1 MLPLKEYQQR
11 ALDTLQAYFRLSQKL
26 GNADDAFYRLTR
38 ETIGRGVPYQ
48 PVEDLPGLPYVCLR
62 IPTGGGKTLVASHA
76 IGITA
81 HDLLHTDHALVLWL
95 APSNVIRDQTLRA
108 LADPNHPYRQAV
120 ESRVGAVTVMS
131 VSEAL
136 FIQPAT
142 LNSSTVIVIGTIQA
156 FRVDNTEGRK
166 VYESSGALM
175 SHFTDLPSDLRGGLE
190 MTNGEPKKSLAN
202 VLYMRRPIVIVD
214 EAHNARTPLSFET
227 LARFH
232 PACILEFTAT
242 PATQDHASN
251 VLHSASAAE
260 LKSEAM
266 IKMPIRLKV
275 RPQWKELLSDA
286 IIQRNRLEAAARLE
300 QRQSGEYLRP
310 IMLLQA
316 QARSQNKETLTVD
329 IVRKTLID
337 DFKILENQIARATG
351 EIDEIGDID
360 LSHPDC
366 PIRYII
372 TVQALREGWDC
383 PFAYVLCSVAESKS
397 STAVEQILGR
407 ILRMPKAARKKTESL
422 NLAYAFATSENF
434 GVIANQLRDSLV
446 QNGFE
451 RYEAQLMIQM
461 PPEQPDLPLF
471 GSGNSLTLPAP
482 VSISVSTLPALDD
495 LPPETSAKLRYDANT
510 QSLVVLEQLEPD
522 EADLLV
528 AMLPAAVVEAGV
540 RTAIERA
547 TRPQVIRASS
557 SPAERGETLAIPQ
570 LVVRH
575 GQQLDLFEET
585 AFLDHPWDLSQCD
598 TLLSES
604 EYSGQRLGG
613 TEIEYDVTDKGKLK
627 EEFINELQQMMTLF
641 AADQG
646 WTSEEL
652 VYWLDRAIPHPDIT
666 FRESNAFITRLVMR
680 LIESEGG
687 RGFILDQLVADKY
700 HLRDAVAEKMQAHR
714 QEARKQAYNL
724 FLLPDSQTPLEV
736 HPEICFTYPQDA
748 YPYNTLYRGA
758 YPFKKHYY
766 TQIGDLEDHGEEF
779 NCAVY
784 LDSLPEVKVWV
795 RNLERRPNHSFWLQ
809 TSTDRFYPDFVC
821 LLNDGRYLVVEYKGE
836 DRWSNDDSREK
847 RIIGEV
853 WGKRGGDSKCLF
865 CMPKGNNLETIVS
878 TIKRGN

>member
-11 ALDTLQAYFRLSQKL
+11 ALDTLQTYFRLSQEM
-26 GNADDAFYRLTR
+26 GDADTAFYRLTR
-38 ETIGRGVPYQ
+38 ETLGRGVPYQ

-95 APSNVIRDQTLRA
+95 TPSNVIRDQTLRA

-136 FIQPAT
+136 YIQPAT
-142 LNSSTVIVIGTIQA
+142 LNSSTVIIVGTIQA

-175 SHFTDLPSDLRGGLE
+175 SHFTDLPGDLRDGLE

-202 VLYMRRPIVIVD
+202 VLYMRRPIIIVD

-286 IIQRNRLEAAARLE
+286 IAQRNRLEAAARLE
-300 QRQSGEYLRP
+300 QRQVGEYLRP

-329 IVRKTLID
+329 IVRQTLID
-337 DFKILENQIARATG
+337 DFKIPENQIARATG
-351 EIDEIGDID
+351 EIDEIGDKE
-360 LSHPDC
+360 LSQPDC

-407 ILRMPKAARKKTESL
+407 ILRMPKAARKKTEAL

-451 RYEAQLMIQM
+451 RYEAQTMIQT
-461 PPEQPDLPLF
+461 PVEQPDLPLF
-471 GSGNSLTLPAP
+471 HGSEITLAEP
-482 VSISVSTLPALDD
+482 VSIVISTPPALGD
-495 LPPETSAKLRYDANT
+495 LPSETAEKVRYDVT
-510 QSLVVLEQLEPD
+510 THSLVVRERLEPE
-522 EADLLV
+522 EAVLLI
-528 AMLPAAVVEAGV
+528 AMLPVDTVDAGV
-540 RTAIERA
+540 LASIERL
-547 TRPQVIRASS
+547 TIPQPVLPAA
-557 SPAERGETLAIPQ
+557 SPAERGELLSIPQ
-570 LVVRH
+570 LVVRR
-575 GQQLDLFEET
+575 GRQLELFEET
-585 AFLDHPWDLSQCD
+585 AFLDHPWDLSKCD
-598 TLLSES
+598 TSLSES
-604 EYSGQRLGG
+604 EYSGKRVGG
-613 TEIEYDVTDKGKLK
+613 TEIEYDVTEKGKLK
-627 EEFINELQQMMTLF
+627 EEFINELQSTMTLF
-641 AADQG
+641 ATDQG
-646 WTSEEL
+646 WTPAEL
-652 VYWLDRAIPHPDIT
+652 VYWLDRAIPHSDIT
-666 FRESNAFITRLVMR
+666 FRESNAFLTRLVMD
-680 LIESEGG
+680 LIDAEGG
-687 RGFILDQLVADKY
+687 RGFTLDQLVADKY
-700 HLRDAVAEKMQAHR
+700 HFRDAVAAKIQAHR

-724 FLLPDSQTPLEV
+724 FLLPESQTPLEV
-736 HPEICFTYPQDA
+736 HPEICFTYPRDA

-766 TQIGDLEDHGEEF
+766 TQVGDLEDHGEEF
-779 NCAVY
+779 NCAVF
-784 LDSLPEVKVWV
+784 LDNLPEVKVWV

-853 WGKRGGDSKCLF
+853 WAKRSGGICRF
-865 CMPKGNNLETIVS
+865 VMPKGQDWGLLKQNS
-878 TIKRGN
+878 SGF

>member
-1 MLPLKEYQQR
+1 MLTLKEYQER
-11 ALDTLQAYFRLSQKL
+11 ALDTLQTYFRLSQQL
-26 GNADDAFYRLTR
+26 GDADTAFYRLTR
-38 ETIGRGVPYQ
+38 ETFGRGIPYQ
-48 PVEDLPGLPYVCLR
+48 PVEGLPGLPYVCLR

-108 LADPNHPYRQAV
+108 LSDPNHPYRQAV
-120 ESRVGAVTVMS
+120 ESRVGPVTVMS
-131 VSEAL
+131 VNEAL
-136 FIQPAT
+136 YVQPAT
-142 LNSSTVIVIGTIQA
+142 LTSSTTIIIGTIQA

-175 SHFTDLPSDLRGGLE
+175 SHFTDLPADLREGLE

-202 VLYMRRPIVIVD
+202 VLYMRRPIVVVD

-242 PATQDHASN
+242 PATQDHPSN
-251 VLHSASAAE
+251 VLHAASAAE

-286 IIQRNRLEAAARLE
+286 IAQRNRLEAAARLE
-300 QRQSGEYLRP
+300 QRNTNEYLRP

-316 QARSQNKETLTVD
+316 QPRSQNKETLTVD
-329 IVRKTLID
+329 LVRQTLIE
-337 DFKILENQIARATG
+337 DFKIPENQIARATG
-351 EIDEIGDID
+351 DVDEIGDTD
-360 LSHPDC
+360 LSQPDC
-366 PIRYII
+366 PIRYVI

-407 ILRMPKAARKKTESL
+407 VLRLPKATRKGIDSL
-422 NLAYAFATSENF
+422 NLAYAYATSESF
-434 GVIANQLRDSLV
+434 GVVANQLRDSLV

-451 RYEAQLMIQM
+451 RYEAQAMIQT

-471 GSGNSLTLPAP
+471 GGGMETTLPEP
-482 VSISVSTLPALDD
+482 VSIALPTPPALEG
-495 LPPETSAKLRYDANT
+495 LPPETGAKVEYDAVT
-510 QSLVVLEQLEPD
+510 QSLMVKERLEPE
-522 EADLLV
+522 EAALLV
-528 AMLPAAVVEAGV
+528 AMLPVALVEAGV
-540 RTAIERA
+540 RAVIERI
-547 TRPQVIRASS
+547 TRPQQPQPTA
-557 SPAERGETLAIPQ
+557 SPAERGEVISIPQ
-570 LVVRH
+570 LVVRR
-575 GQQLDLFEET
+575 GTQLELFEET

-598 TLLSES
+598 TLLTASD
-604 EYSGQRLGG
+604 YSGQRLGG
-613 TEIEYDVTDKGKLK
+613 TEIEYDVTEKGKLK
-627 EEFINELQQMMTLF
+627 EQFINELQNTMTLF
-641 AADQG
+641 STDQG
-646 WTSEEL
+646 WTPAEL

-666 FRESNAFITRLVMR
+666 FRESNAFLTRLVLR
-680 LIESEGG
+680 LIDERS
-687 RGFILDQLVADKY
+687 FTLNQLVMDKY
-700 HLRDAVAEKMQAHR
+700 HLRDAVAAKIQAHR
-714 QEARKQAYNL
+714 LEARKQAYNL
-724 FLLPDSQTPLEV
+724 FLLPYSQTPLEV
-736 HPEICFTYPQDA
+736 HPEICFTYPRDA

-766 TQIGDLEDHGEEF
+766 TQVGDLEDRGEEF
-779 NCAVY
+779 NCAVF

-853 WGKRGGDSKCLF
+853 WAKKSGGKCVF
-865 CMPKGNNLETIVS
+865 MMPKGNNSDLFKAFVT
-878 TIKRGN
+878 N

>member
-11 ALDTLQAYFRLSQKL
+11 ALDNLQAYFRLSQQL
-26 GNADDAFYRLTR
+26 GDADTAFYRLTR
-38 ETIGRGVPYQ
+38 ETLGRGIPYQ
-48 PVEDLPGLPYVCLR
+48 PVVGLPGLPYVCLR

-108 LADPNHPYRQAV
+108 LSDPNHPYRQAV

-136 FIQPAT
+136 YVQPAT
-142 LNSSTVIVIGTIQA
+142 LNSSTTIVVGTIQA

-175 SHFTDLPSDLRGGLE
+175 SHFSDLPADLRAGLE

-242 PATQDHASN
+242 PATQDHPSN
-251 VLHSASAAE
+251 VLHAASAAE
-260 LKSEAM
+260 LKAEAM

-286 IIQRNRLEAAARLE
+286 IAQRNRLEAAAKLE
-300 QRQSGEYLRP
+300 QRQTGEYLRP

-316 QARSQNKETLTVD
+316 QPRSQSKETLTVD
-329 IVRKTLID
+329 VVRQTLLD
-337 DFKILENQIARATG
+337 DFKIPENQIARATG
-351 EIDEIGDID
+351 EVDEIGDTD
-360 LSHPDC
+360 LSQPGC
-366 PIRYII
+366 PIRYVI

-407 ILRMPKAARKKTESL
+407 VLRLPKATRKEIDTL
-422 NLAYAFATSENF
+422 NLAYAFATSESF
-434 GVIANQLRDSLV
+434 GVVANQLRDSLV

-451 RYEAQLMIQM
+451 RYEAQTMIQT

-471 GSGNSLTLPAP
+471 RGDLDAALPEP
-482 VSISVSTLPALDD
+482 VAIAVSTPPALED
-495 LPPETSAKLRYDANT
+495 LLPETGAKVQYDAAS
-510 QSLVVLEQLEPD
+510 QSLLIRERLEPE
-522 EADLLV
+522 EAALLV
-528 AMLPAAVVEAGV
+528 AMLPIVIVEAGV
-540 RTAIERA
+540 QAVIERI
-547 TRPQVIRASS
+547 TRPQPPQPAA
-557 SPAERGETLAIPQ
+557 SPAERGEALSIPQ
-570 LVVRH
+570 LVVRR
-575 GQQLDLFEET
+575 GQQLELFEET
-585 AFLDHPWDLSQCD
+585 AFLDHSWDLAHCD
-598 TLLSES
+598 ALLTES
-604 EYSGQRLGG
+604 EYSGRRLGG
-613 TEIEYDVTDKGKLK
+613 TEIEYDVTDTGKLK
-627 EEFINELQQMMTLF
+627 EKFIDELQNTMTLF

-646 WTSEEL
+646 WTPAEL
-652 VYWLDRAIPHPDIT
+652 VTWLDRAIPHPDVT
-666 FRESNAFITRLVMR
+666 FRESNAFLSRLVMR
-680 LIESEGG
+680 LIDE
-687 RGFILDQLVADKY
+687 RGFTLDRLVMDKY
-700 HLRDAVAEKMQAHR
+700 HLRAAVAAKIQAHR
-714 QEARKQAYNL
+714 LEARKQAYNR
-724 FLLPDSQTPLEV
+724 FLLPDFQTPLEV
-736 HPEICFTYPQDA
+736 HPEVCFTYPRDA

-766 TQIGDLEDHGEEF
+766 PQVGDLEDRGEEF
-779 NCAVY
+779 NCAVF
-784 LDSLPEVKVWV
+784 LDSLPEVQVWV

-821 LLNDGRYLVVEYKGE
+821 LLHDGRYLVVEYKGE
-836 DRWSNDDSREK
+836 DRWSNEDSREK

-853 WGKRGGDSKCLF
+853 WEKRSGGRCLF
-865 CMPKGNNLETIVS
+865 VMPHGQNYS
-878 TIKRGN
+878 TIKSRIIT

>member
-1 MLPLKEYQQR
+1 MLTLKEYQER
-11 ALDTLQAYFRLSQKL
+11 ALNTLQTYFRLSQQL
-26 GNADDAFYRLTR
+26 GDADTAFYRLTR
-38 ETIGRGVPYQ
+38 ETFGRGIPYQ
-48 PVEDLPGLPYVCLR
+48 PVDDLPGLPYVCLR

-108 LADPNHPYRQAV
+108 LSDPNHPYRQAV
-120 ESRVGAVTVMS
+120 ESRVSPVTVMS
-131 VSEAL
+131 VNEAL
-136 FIQPAT
+136 YVQPAT
-142 LNSSTVIVIGTIQA
+142 LNSSTTIIVGTIQA

-175 SHFTDLPSDLRGGLE
+175 SHFTDLPADLREGLE
-190 MTNGEPKKSLAN
+190 MANGEPKKSLAN
-202 VLYMRRPIVIVD
+202 VLYMRRPIVVVD

-242 PATQDHASN
+242 PATQDHPSN
-251 VLHSASAAE
+251 VLHAASAAE

-286 IIQRNRLEAAARLE
+286 IAQRNRLEAAAKLE
-300 QRQSGEYLRP
+300 QRNTGEYLRP

-316 QARSQNKETLTVD
+316 QPRSQNKETLTVD
-329 IVRKTLID
+329 VVRQTLIE
-337 DFKILENQIARATG
+337 DFKIPENQIARATG
-351 EIDEIGDID
+351 DVDEIGDTD
-360 LSHPDC
+360 LSQPDC
-366 PIRYII
+366 PIRYVI

-407 ILRMPKAARKKTESL
+407 VLRLPKATRKQIDSL
-422 NLAYAFATSENF
+422 NLAYAYATSESF
-434 GVIANQLRDSLV
+434 GVVANQLRDSLV

-451 RYEAQLMIQM
+451 RYEAQAMIQT
-461 PPEQPDLPLF
+461 PTEQPDLPLF
-471 GSGNSLTLPAP
+471 GGGMETALSEP
-482 VSISVSTLPALDD
+482 VAISIPTRPALED
-495 LPPETSAKLRYDANT
+495 LPSETGAKVQYDAAT
-510 QSLVVLEQLEPD
+510 QSLMVKERLEPE
-522 EADLLV
+522 EAALLV
-528 AMLPAAVVEAGV
+528 AMLPVTLVEASV
-540 RTAIERA
+540 RAVIERI
-547 TRPQVIRASS
+547 TRQQPPQPTA
-557 SPAERGETLAIPQ
+557 SPAERGEVLSIPQ
-570 LVVRH
+570 LVVRR
-575 GQQLDLFEET
+575 GKQLELFEET

-604 EYSGQRLGG
+604 DYSGKRLGG

-627 EEFINELQQMMTLF
+627 EQFINELQNTMTLF
-641 AADQG
+641 ATDQG
-646 WTSEEL
+646 WTPAEL
-652 VYWLDRAIPHPDIT
+652 VYWLDRAIPHPDVT
-666 FRESNAFITRLVMR
+666 FRESNAFLTRLVMR
-680 LIESEGG
+680 LIYE
-687 RGFILDQLVADKY
+687 RGFTLDQLVMDKY
-700 HLRDAVAEKMQAHR
+700 HLRDAVAVKIQTHR
-714 QEARKQAYNL
+714 LEARKQAYNL

-736 HPEICFTYPQDA
+736 HPEICFTFPRDA

-766 TQIGDLEDHGEEF
+766 TQIGDLEDRGEEF
-779 NCAVY
+779 NCAVF
-784 LDSLPEVKVWV
+784 LDSLHEVKVWV

-847 RIIGEV
+847 RIIGDV
-853 WGKRGGDSKCLF
+853 WAKRSNGKCGFVMPRGKEF
-865 CMPKGNNLETIVS
+865 ATVVS
-878 TIKRGN
+878 AIN

>member
-1 MLPLKEYQQR
+1 MLTLKEYQER
-11 ALDTLQAYFRLSQKL
+11 ALDTLQTYFRLSQQL
-26 GNADDAFYRLTR
+26 GDADTAFYRLTR
-38 ETIGRGVPYQ
+38 ETFGRGIPYQ
-48 PVEDLPGLPYVCLR
+48 PVEGLPGLPYVCLR

-108 LADPNHPYRQAV
+108 LSDPNHPYRQAV
-120 ESRVGAVTVMS
+120 ESRVGPVTVMS
-131 VSEAL
+131 VNEAL
-136 FIQPAT
+136 YVQPAT
-142 LNSSTVIVIGTIQA
+142 LTSSTTIIIGTIQA

-175 SHFTDLPSDLRGGLE
+175 SHFTDLPADLREGLE

-202 VLYMRRPIVIVD
+202 VLYMRRPIVVVD

-251 VLHSASAAE
+251 VLHAASAAE

-286 IIQRNRLEAAARLE
+286 IAQRNRLEAAARLE
-300 QRQSGEYLRP
+300 QRNTNEYLRP

-316 QARSQNKETLTVD
+316 QPRSQNKETLTVD
-329 IVRKTLID
+329 LVRQTLIE
-337 DFKILENQIARATG
+337 DFKIPENQIARATG
-351 EIDEIGDID
+351 DVDEIGDTD
-360 LSHPDC
+360 LSQPDC
-366 PIRYII
+366 PIRYVI

-407 ILRMPKAARKKTESL
+407 VLRLPKATRKGIDSL
-422 NLAYAFATSENF
+422 NLAYAYATSESF
-434 GVIANQLRDSLV
+434 GVVANQLRDSLV

-451 RYEAQLMIQM
+451 RYEAQAMIQT

-471 GSGNSLTLPAP
+471 GGGMETTLPEP
-482 VSISVSTLPALDD
+482 VSIALPTPPALEG
-495 LPPETSAKLRYDANT
+495 LPPETGAKVEYDAVT
-510 QSLVVLEQLEPD
+510 QSLMVKERLEPE
-522 EADLLV
+522 EAALLV
-528 AMLPAAVVEAGV
+528 AMLPVALVEAGV
-540 RTAIERA
+540 RAVIERI
-547 TRPQVIRASS
+547 TRPQQPQPTA
-557 SPAERGETLAIPQ
+557 SPAERGEVISIPQ
-570 LVVRH
+570 LVVRR
-575 GQQLDLFEET
+575 GTQLELFEET

-598 TLLSES
+598 TLLTASD
-604 EYSGQRLGG
+604 YSGQRLGG
-613 TEIEYDVTDKGKLK
+613 TEIEYDVTEKGKLK
-627 EEFINELQQMMTLF
+627 EQFINELQNTMTLF
-641 AADQG
+641 STDQG
-646 WTSEEL
+646 WTPAEL

-666 FRESNAFITRLVMR
+666 FRESNAFLTRLVLR
-680 LIESEGG
+680 LIDERS
-687 RGFILDQLVADKY
+687 FTLNQLVMDKY
-700 HLRDAVAEKMQAHR
+700 HLRDAVAAKIQAHR
-714 QEARKQAYNL
+714 LEARKQAYNL
-724 FLLPDSQTPLEV
+724 FLLPYSQTPLEV
-736 HPEICFTYPQDA
+736 HPEICFTYPRDA

-766 TQIGDLEDHGEEF
+766 TQVGDLEDRGEEF
-779 NCAVY
+779 NCAVF

-853 WGKRGGDSKCLF
+853 WAKKSGGKCVF
-865 CMPKGNNLETIVS
+865 MMPKGNNSDLFKAFVT
-878 TIKRGN
+878 N

>member
-1 MLPLKEYQQR
+1 MLTLKEYQER
-11 ALDTLQAYFRLSQKL
+11 ALNTLQTYFRLSQQL
-26 GNADDAFYRLTR
+26 GDADTAFYRLTR
-38 ETIGRGVPYQ
+38 ETFGRGIPYQ
-48 PVEDLPGLPYVCLR
+48 PVDDLPGLPYVCLR

-108 LADPNHPYRQAV
+108 LSDPNHPYRQAV
-120 ESRVGAVTVMS
+120 ESRVSPVTVMS
-131 VSEAL
+131 VNEAL
-136 FIQPAT
+136 YVQPAT
-142 LNSSTVIVIGTIQA
+142 LNSSTTIIVGTIQA

-175 SHFTDLPSDLRGGLE
+175 SHFTDLPADLREGLE
-190 MTNGEPKKSLAN
+190 MANGEPKKSLAN
-202 VLYMRRPIVIVD
+202 VLYMRRPIVVVD

-242 PATQDHASN
+242 PATQDHPSN
-251 VLHSASAAE
+251 VLHAASAAE

-286 IIQRNRLEAAARLE
+286 IAQRNRLEAAAKLE
-300 QRQSGEYLRP
+300 QRNTGEYLRP

-316 QARSQNKETLTVD
+316 QPRSQNKETLTVD
-329 IVRKTLID
+329 VVRQTLIE
-337 DFKILENQIARATG
+337 DFKIPENQIARATG
-351 EIDEIGDID
+351 DVDEIGDTD
-360 LSHPDC
+360 LSQPDC
-366 PIRYII
+366 PIRYVI

-407 ILRMPKAARKKTESL
+407 VLRLPKATRKQIDSL
-422 NLAYAFATSENF
+422 NLAYAYATSESF
-434 GVIANQLRDSLV
+434 GVVANQLRDSLV

-451 RYEAQLMIQM
+451 RYEAQAMIQT
-461 PPEQPDLPLF
+461 PTEQPDLPLF
-471 GSGNSLTLPAP
+471 GGGMETALSEP
-482 VSISVSTLPALDD
+482 VAISIPTRPALED
-495 LPPETSAKLRYDANT
+495 LPSETGAKVQYDAAT
-510 QSLVVLEQLEPD
+510 QSLMVKERLEPE
-522 EADLLV
+522 EAALLV
-528 AMLPAAVVEAGV
+528 AMLPVTLVEASV
-540 RTAIERA
+540 RAVIERI
-547 TRPQVIRASS
+547 TRQQPPQPTA
-557 SPAERGETLAIPQ
+557 SPAERGEVLSIPQ
-570 LVVRH
+570 LVVRR
-575 GQQLDLFEET
+575 GKQLELFEET

-604 EYSGQRLGG
+604 DYSGKRLGG

-627 EEFINELQQMMTLF
+627 EQFINELQNTMTLF
-641 AADQG
+641 ATDQG
-646 WTSEEL
+646 WTPAEL
-652 VYWLDRAIPHPDIT
+652 VYWLDRAIPHPDVT
-666 FRESNAFITRLVMR
+666 FRESNAFLTRLVMR
-680 LIESEGG
+680 LIYE
-687 RGFILDQLVADKY
+687 RGFTLDQLVMDKY
-700 HLRDAVAEKMQAHR
+700 HLRDAVAVKIQTHR
-714 QEARKQAYNL
+714 LEARKQAYNL

-736 HPEICFTYPQDA
+736 HPEICFTFPRDA

-766 TQIGDLEDHGEEF
+766 TQIGDLEDRGEEF
-779 NCAVY
+779 NCAVF
-784 LDSLPEVKVWV
+784 LDSLHEVKVWV

-847 RIIGEV
+847 RIIGDV
-853 WGKRGGDSKCLF
+853 WAKRSNGKCGFVMPRGKEF
-865 CMPKGNNLETIVS
+865 ATVVS
-878 TIKRGN
+878 AINS

>member
-1 MLPLKEYQQR
+1 MTSLSLKEYQER
-11 ALDTLQAYFRLSQKL
+11 ALDTLQTYFRLSQQL
-26 GNADDAFYRLTR
+26 GDADTAFYRLTR
-38 ETIGRGVPYQ
+38 ETFGRGIPYQ
-48 PVEDLPGLPYVCLR
+48 PVEGLPGLPYVCLR

-81 HDLLHTDHALVLWL
+81 HDLLHADHALVLWL

-108 LADPNHPYRQAV
+108 LSNPNHPYRQAV
-120 ESRVGAVTVMS
+120 ESRVGPVTVMS
-131 VSEAL
+131 VGEAL
-136 FIQPAT
+136 YVQPAT
-142 LNSSTVIVIGTIQA
+142 LNSSTTIIVGTIQA

-175 SHFTDLPSDLRGGLE
+175 SHFTDLPADLREGLE

-202 VLYMRRPIVIVD
+202 VLSMRRPIVIVD

-242 PATQDHASN
+242 PATQDHPSN
-251 VLHSASAAE
+251 VLHAASAAE

-286 IIQRNRLEAAARLE
+286 IAQRNRLEAAAKLE
-300 QRQSGEYLRP
+300 QRHTGEYLRP

-329 IVRKTLID
+329 VVRQTLID
-337 DFKILENQIARATG
+337 DFKIPDNQIARATG
-351 EIDEIGDID
+351 EVDEIGDTD
-360 LSHPDC
+360 LSQPNC

-407 ILRMPKAARKKTESL
+407 VLRLPKATRKETDSL
-422 NLAYAFATSENF
+422 NLAYAFSTSESF
-434 GVIANQLRDSLV
+434 GVVANQLRDSLV

-451 RYEAQLMIQM
+451 RFEAQTMIQT

-471 GSGNSLTLPAP
+471 ASGAETALPEPVTIAMHTSPTLE
-482 VSISVSTLPALDD
+482 D
-495 LPPETSAKLRYDANT
+495 LPPETGAKVQYIAAT
-510 QSLVVLEQLEPD
+510 QSLVIRERLDPE
-522 EADLLV
+522 EAALLV
-528 AMLPAAVVEAGV
+528 AMLPVALVEAGV
-540 RTAIERA
+540 RAVIERI
-547 TRPQVIRASS
+547 TRPQPPQPTA
-557 SPAERGETLAIPQ
+557 SPAERGEVLSIPR

-575 GQQLDLFEET
+575 GTQLDLFEET
-585 AFLDHPWDLSQCD
+585 DFLDHSWDLSQCD
-598 TLLSES
+598 TLLTEA

-613 TEIEYDVTDKGKLK
+613 TEIEYDVTDQGKLK
-627 EEFINELQQMMTLF
+627 EQFINELRNTMTLF
-641 AADQG
+641 STDQG
-646 WTSEEL
+646 WTPAEL
-652 VYWLDRAIPHPDIT
+652 VYWLDRAIPHPDVT
-666 FRESNAFITRLVMR
+666 FRESNAFLTRLIMR
-680 LIESEGG
+680 LIDE
-687 RGFILDQLVADKY
+687 RGFNLDQLVMDKY
-700 HLRDAVAEKMQAHR
+700 HLRDAVATKIQAHR
-714 QEARKQAYNL
+714 LEARKLSYNL
-724 FLLPDSQTPLEV
+724 FLLPGSQTPLEV
-736 HPEICFTYPQDA
+736 HPEICFTYPLDA

-766 TQIGDLEDHGEEF
+766 TQIGDLEDRGEEF
-779 NCAVY
+779 NCAVF
-784 LDSLPEVKVWV
+784 LDSLPQVKVWV

-821 LLNDGRYLVVEYKGE
+821 LLHDGRYLVVEYKGE
-836 DRWSNDDSREK
+836 DRWSNEDSREK

-853 WGKRGGDSKCLF
+853 WEKRSNGKCLF
-865 CMPKGNNLETIVS
+865 VMPKGPRWDTIRE
-878 TIKRGN
+878 IF

>member
-11 ALDTLQAYFRLSQKL
+11 ALDSLQAYFHLSQQL
-26 GNADDAFYRLTR
+26 GDADTAFYRLTR
-38 ETIGRGVPYQ
+38 ESFGRGVPYQ
-48 PVEDLPGLPYVCLR
+48 PVEGLPGLPYVCLR

-81 HDLLHTDHALVLWL
+81 RDLLHTDHALVLWL

-108 LADPNHPYRQAV
+108 LSAPNHPYRQAV

-136 FIQPAT
+136 YVQPAT
-142 LNSSTVIVIGTIQA
+142 LNSNTTIVVGTIQA

-175 SHFTDLPSDLRGGLE
+175 SHFTDLPIDLREGLE
-190 MTNGEPKKSLAN
+190 MVNSEPKKSLAN

-242 PATQDHASN
+242 PATQDHPSN
-251 VLHSASAAE
+251 VLHAASAAE

-286 IIQRNRLEAAARLE
+286 IAQRNWLEAAAKLE
-300 QRQSGEYLRP
+300 QRKTGEYLRP
-310 IMLLQA
+310 IILLQA
-316 QARSQNKETLTVD
+316 QARSQSKETLTVD
-329 IVRKTLID
+329 VVRQTLIN

-351 EIDEIGDID
+351 EVDEIGDTD
-360 LSHPDC
+360 LSQPDC
-366 PIRYII
+366 PIRYVI

-407 ILRMPKAARKKTESL
+407 VLRLPKATRKEIDSL
-422 NLAYAFATSENF
+422 NLAYAYATSESF
-434 GVIANQLRDSLV
+434 GVVANQLRDSLV

-451 RYEAQLMIQM
+451 RYEAQAMIQT
-461 PPEQPDLPLF
+461 PFEQPDLSLF
-471 GSGNSLTLPAP
+471 GGRSEVKLPEP
-482 VSISVSTLPALDD
+482 VSIAVPTPSTMEDFLPEIGAKVS
-495 LPPETSAKLRYDANT
+495 YDATT
-510 QSLVVLEQLEPD
+510 QSLVIREQLDPE
-522 EADLLV
+522 EAALLV
-528 AMLPAAVVEAGV
+528 AMLPVGVVEAGV
-540 RTAIERA
+540 RAVIERI
-547 TRPQVIRASS
+547 TRQQPTQPSA
-557 SPAERGETLAIPQ
+557 SPAERGEVLSIPQ
-570 LVVRH
+570 LVVRR
-575 GQQLDLFEET
+575 GEQLELFEET
-585 AFLDHPWDLSQCD
+585 TFLDHSWDLSQCD
-598 TLLSES
+598 TLLTENDFSD
-604 EYSGQRLGG
+604 QRLGG

-627 EEFINELQQMMTLF
+627 EQFINELQNTMTLF
-641 AADQG
+641 ATDQG
-646 WTSEEL
+646 WTPAEL
-652 VYWLDRAIPHPDIT
+652 VYWLDRATPHPDVT
-666 FRESNAFITRLVMR
+666 FRESNAFLTRLVMR
-680 LIESEGG
+680 LIDE
-687 RGFILDQLVADKY
+687 RGFTLDRLVMDKY
-700 HLRDAVAEKMQAHR
+700 HLRDAVAAKIQSHR
-714 QEARKQAYNL
+714 LEARKRAYNR
-724 FLLPDSQTPLEV
+724 FLLPDCQTPLEV
-736 HPEICFTYPQDA
+736 HPEICFTYPCDV
-748 YPYNTLYRGA
+748 YPYNTLYRGT

-766 TQIGDLEDHGEEF
+766 TQVGDLEDRGEEF
-779 NCAVY
+779 NCAVF

-836 DRWSNDDSREK
+836 DRWSNEDSREK

-853 WGKRGGDSKCLF
+853 WAKWSSGKCLF
-865 CMPKGNNLETIVS
+865 VMTKGQELGTIVS
-878 TIKRGN
+878 KVNIHV

>member
-1 MLPLKEYQQR
+1 MLTLKEYQER
-11 ALDTLQAYFRLSQKL
+11 ALDTLQTYFRLSQQL
-26 GNADDAFYRLTR
+26 GDADTAFYRLTR
-38 ETIGRGVPYQ
+38 EAFGRGIPYQ
-48 PVEDLPGLPYVCLR
+48 PVEGLPGLPYVCLR

-81 HDLLHTDHALVLWL
+81 HDLLHADHALVLWL

-108 LADPNHPYRQAV
+108 LSDPNHPYRQAV
-120 ESRVGAVTVMS
+120 ESHVGPVTVMN

-136 FIQPAT
+136 YVQPAT
-142 LNSSTVIVIGTIQA
+142 LNSSTTIIVGTIQA

-175 SHFTDLPSDLRGGLE
+175 SHFTDLPADLREGLE

-202 VLYMRRPIVIVD
+202 VLYMRRPIVVVD

-242 PATQDHASN
+242 PATQDHPSN
-251 VLHSASAAE
+251 VLHAASAAE

-286 IIQRNRLEAAARLE
+286 IAQRNRLEAAAKLE
-300 QRQSGEYLRP
+300 QRNTGEYLRP

-316 QARSQNKETLTVD
+316 QPRSQNKETLTVD
-329 IVRKTLID
+329 VVRQTLID
-337 DFKILENQIARATG
+337 DFKIPENQIARATG
-351 EIDEIGDID
+351 DVDEIGDTD
-360 LSHPDC
+360 LSQPDC
-366 PIRYII
+366 PIRYVI

-407 ILRMPKAARKKTESL
+407 VLRLPKATRKGIDSL
-422 NLAYAFATSENF
+422 NLAYAYATSESF
-434 GVIANQLRDSLV
+434 GVVANQLRDSLV

-451 RYEAQLMIQM
+451 RYEAQAMIQT

-471 GSGNSLTLPAP
+471 GGGTETTLPEP
-482 VSISVSTLPALDD
+482 VSISVPNSPALED
-495 LPPETSAKLRYDANT
+495 LPPETGAKVHYDADT
-510 QSLVVLEQLEPD
+510 QSLMIKERLEPE
-522 EADLLV
+522 EAALLV
-528 AMLPAAVVEAGV
+528 AMLPVALVETGV
-540 RTAIERA
+540 RAVIERI
-547 TRPQVIRASS
+547 TRPQPPQPTA
-557 SPAERGETLAIPQ
+557 SPAERGEVLSIPQ
-570 LVVRH
+570 LVVRR
-575 GQQLDLFEET
+575 GAQLDLFEET

-598 TLLSES
+598 TLLTASD
-604 EYSGQRLGG
+604 YSSQRLGG

-627 EEFINELQQMMTLF
+627 EQFINELQNTMTLF
-641 AADQG
+641 ATDQG
-646 WTSEEL
+646 WTPAEL
-652 VYWLDRAIPHPDIT
+652 VYWLDRAIPHPDVT
-666 FRESNAFITRLVMR
+666 FRESNAFLTRLVMR
-680 LIESEGG
+680 LIDE
-687 RGFILDQLVADKY
+687 RGFTLDQLVMDKY
-700 HLRDAVAEKMQAHR
+700 HLRDAVAAKIQAQR
-714 QEARKQAYNL
+714 LEARKQAYNL
-724 FLLPDSQTPLEV
+724 FLLPESQNPLEV
-736 HPEICFTYPQDA
+736 HPEICFTYPRDA

-766 TQIGDLEDHGEEF
+766 TQVGDLEDRGEEF
-779 NCAVY
+779 NCAVF
-784 LDSLPEVKVWV
+784 LDSLPEVKLWV

-821 LLNDGRYLVVEYKGE
+821 MLKDGRYLVVEYKGE
-836 DRWSNDDSREK
+836 DRWSNEDSREK

-853 WGKRGGDSKCLF
+853 WGKRSGGTCLF
-865 CMPKGNNLETIVS
+865 VMP
-878 TIKRGN
+878 RGQKIDEIRNKLL